1 MADVEEHPMLW
12 TLIGALLVVWLLGLA
27 FNIAGGIIHVVLVI
41 ALALFIVN
49 LISGR
54 RTHV

>member
-1 MADVEEHPMLW
+1 MLW
-12 TLIGALLVVWLLGLA
+12 ALIAALLVIWLLGLA

-54 RTHV
+54 RTRA

>member
-1 MADVEEHPMLW
+1 MLW
-12 TLIGALLVVWLLGLA
+12 ALIGALLVIWLLGLA
-27 FNIAGGIIHVVLVI
+27 FDIAGGLINVVLVI
-41 ALALFIVN
+41 AVALLIVN